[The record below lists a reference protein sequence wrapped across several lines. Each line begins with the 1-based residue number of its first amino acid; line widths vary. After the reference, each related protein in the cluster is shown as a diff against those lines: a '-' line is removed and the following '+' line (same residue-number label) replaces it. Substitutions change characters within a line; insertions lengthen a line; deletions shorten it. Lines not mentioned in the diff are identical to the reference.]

1 MRASYP
7 PRARWPAHPVPR
19 DDARTMGENERKAA
33 IATGIAVICAM
44 FGIESTVAH
53 HHAPSPLS
61 WLVWTVLGAV
71 GGASALMAIVYRRRA
86 KGGARGR

>member
-1 MRASYP
+1 M
-7 PRARWPAHPVPR
+7 
-19 DDARTMGENERKAA
+19 DENARKAA
-33 IATGIAVICAM
+33 LATGIAVICAM

-71 GGASALMAIVYRRRA
+71 GGASALMVLLYRRRA
-86 KGGARGR
+86 RSRVRGR